1 MPSLKSTTL
10 KKALRPVDAESDERG
25 SRFVHLTQRFL
36 NNLGPA
42 EQRVRLT
49 DIRTIGLSV
58 RLELSGRHSWQ
69 VRLQSKTGSR
79 QLWETF
85 GKVEDIPLAEAR
97 IKADELRGMARKDPN
112 ARRALSKEKAQKLP
126 FEELAEMWME
136 DYVSTLKPGT
146 QRSYREKLDLYIK
159 PRFIGKKLKQVDTE
173 AVRIWHGDISTKGIC
188 GVDKE
193 SKRKPRPAET
203 TADGAFRALKS
214 FYKYALKKQWVSTN
228 PTRDVVANGDHK
240 IHRPL
245 DESARRKVGE
255 TINEMMLD
263 GSANVIYLK
272 AVQLSLSTS
281 LRRDSLT
288 TLQWREVELDR
299 KYLKLVTKMA
309 TPLDPQYLPIGPLT
323 YSILKSIPRIL
334 DSPYVFP
341 GRDPMRPMGLST
353 LNATWSKVRERAG
366 VHADYPE
373 TDRYGNTIEK
383 PRIRPHDLR
392 HSKTAKLAE
401 TEENAMIGAVIGIST
416 TDVLDRYSAPVK
428 AKVAE
433 VNSRAETDFAT
444 DLGVA
449 IDPDFYSGGA
459 RATVAAPEPIQIV
472 IQVGSWPPRGV
483 RKAKEKVLSEP
494 KVPTAR
500 RTLTDYPPDE
510 ELQRMVLERPVS
522 VVAVELGL
530 KPKTLE
536 KHCKV
541 RGLRVMPRGHWAKER
556 AAGRY

>member
-1 MPSLKSTTL
+1 MPSLKSTTT
-10 KKALRPVDAESDERG
+10 KKALLPIDPEGEERG
-25 SRFVHLTQRFL
+25 VRYVHLTQGFL

-42 EQRVRLT
+42 DERMRLT
-49 DIRTIGLSV
+49 DIRSVGLSV
-58 RLELSGRHSWQ
+58 RLETSGRHSWQ

-85 GKVEDIPLAEAR
+85 GKVADMSLKEAR
-97 IKADELRGMARKDPN
+97 AEADELRRMARQDPN
-112 ARRALSKEKAQKLP
+112 ARQALSKERAQKLP

-136 DYVSTLKPGT
+136 DYVSELKPGT
-146 QRSYREKLDLYIK
+146 QRSYRQKLDLYIK
-159 PRFIGKKLKQVDTE
+159 PRFVGKKLRQMDNASIST
-173 AVRIWHGDISTKGIC
+173 WHTDISTKGIC
-188 GVDKE
+188 AVDKE
-193 SKRKPRPAET
+193 SKRKPHRAET

-214 FYKYALKKQWVSTN
+214 FFKYATKMKWISIN
-228 PTRDVVANGDHK
+228 PTRDVKANGDHK

-255 TINEMMLD
+255 TMNEMILD
-263 GSANVIYLK
+263 GSVNVIYLR
-272 AVQLSLSTS
+272 AVQLSLATS

-288 TLQWREVELDR
+288 TLEWREVHLER
-299 KYLKLVTKMA
+299 KFFQLVSKTATHLK
-309 TPLDPQYLPIGPLT
+309 PQYLVMGPMA

-353 LNATWSKVRERAG
+353 LNATWSKIRERAG
-366 VHADYPE
+366 VYADYPE
-373 TDRYGNTIEK
+373 TDRYGTYIEK
-383 PRIRPHDLR
+383 PPIRPHDLR
-392 HSKTAKLAE
+392 HTKTAKLAE
-401 TEENAMIGAVIGIST
+401 TEENPMIGAVVGIKT
-416 TDVLDRYSAPVK
+416 TEVLDRYSSPVK

-433 VNSRAETDFAT
+433 VNTRTETDFAE

-449 IDPDFYSGGA
+449 IDPEFYTAGA
-459 RATVAAPEPIQIV
+459 RAKVAAPEPIQVV

-483 RKAKEKVLSEP
+483 RKAKEKAPPVP
-494 KVPTAR
+494 KVPKAR
-500 RTLTDYPPDE
+500 KTLVDYPSDE
-510 ELQRMVLERPVS
+510 ELQKMVLERPVS

-536 KHCKV
+536 KHCKM

>member
-10 KKALRPVDAESDERG
+10 KKALRPIDAEEDERG

-36 NNLGPA
+36 NNLGPV
-42 EQRVRLT
+42 EERIRLT

-69 VRLQSKTGSR
+69 VRLLSKTGSR

-97 IKADELRGMARKDPN
+97 TIAEDLRGMARKDPN
-112 ARRALSKEKAQKLP
+112 ARQALSKEKAQRLP
-126 FEELAEMWME
+126 FEELAEMWM
-136 DYVSTLKPGT
+136 DDFVSTLKPGT
-146 QRSYREKLDLYIK
+146 LRSYREKLDLYIK
-159 PRFIGKKLKQVDTE
+159 PRFMGKKLKQVDTE
-173 AVRIWHGDISTKGIC
+173 AIRSWHTDISTKGVC
-188 GVDKE
+188 GVNKE
-193 SKRKPRPAET
+193 SKRQPRPAET
-203 TADGAFRALKS
+203 AADGALRALKS
-214 FYKYALKKQWVSTN
+214 FYKYALKKNWVSTN
-228 PTRDVVANGDHK
+228 PTRDVVVNGDHK

-272 AVQLSLSTS
+272 AVQLSLATS

-288 TLQWREVELDR
+288 TLQWSEVELDR
-299 KYLKLVTKMA
+299 KYLKLVTKTA
-309 TPLDPQYLPIGPLT
+309 TSLDPQYLPIGPLT
-323 YSILKSIPRIL
+323 FSILKSIPRIL

-353 LNATWSKVRERAG
+353 LNATWSKIRERAG

-373 TDRYGNTIEK
+373 TDRYGNTIDK

-401 TEENAMIGAVIGIST
+401 TEENAMIGAVIGIKT
-416 TDVLDRYSAPVK
+416 TEVLDRYSAPVK
-428 AKVAE
+428 VKVAE
-433 VNSRAETDFAT
+433 VNSRAESDFAT
-444 DLGVA
+444 DLGVS
-449 IDPDFYSGGA
+449 IDPDFYSGGV
-459 RATVAAPEPIQIV
+459 RATVLPPVPIQVV

-483 RKAKEKVLSEP
+483 RKPKEKAPAEP
-494 KVPTAR
+494 RIPKAR
-500 RTLTDYPPDE
+500 MTKIQYPPDE
-510 ELQRMVLERPVS
+510 ELQMMVLERPVS
-522 VVAVELGL
+522 IVAMELGVQS
-530 KPKTLE
+530 KTLE

-541 RGLRVMPRGHWAKER
+541 RGLRVMPRGYWAKKR
-556 AAGRY
+556 AGRRH